1 MSNAFFSLFVSLFD
15 LWSFSLMDVVILV
28 FTTVT
33 NKDVCCTLI
42 KMGGAYNKY
51 YTIINMPST
60 LIKYLSGSA
69 HISTSMLNF
78 GAVII
83 ST

>member
-1 MSNAFFSLFVSLFD
+1 
-15 LWSFSLMDVVILV
+15 MDVVILV
-28 FTTVT
+28 FAMVT
-33 NKDVCCTLI
+33 NKDVCD

-69 HISTSMLNF
+69 HYSASMLNF